1 MANNG
6 MISSYDF
13 FKVLSNVA
21 DDFLGTIPNLEED
34 WVWTVRVDS
43 DGAAEMRMAKLH
55 YDEDAGEPNVFWL
68 TCDLP
73 DNVWQIYTCID
84 GELGVTHATIDYK
97 GNITITD
104 LGNIVAPFT
113 AEFIEKILDELERCV
128 LKNRR
133 ADHSP
138 SAVDLVKSIMSEE
151 EIAHADMIY
160 EQMFGDLIDE

>member
-6 MISSYDF
+6 IISSYDF
-13 FKVLSNVA
+13 FKVLSDVV
-21 DDFLGTIPNLEED
+21 DDFLDTIPNLEED
-34 WVWTVRVDS
+34 WCWTVRVDY
-43 DGAAEMRMAKLH
+43 DGAAEVRMVKIH

-84 GELGVTHATIDYK
+84 GELGVTHATIDNA
-97 GNITITD
+97 GNITRLD
-104 LGNIVAPFT
+104 LDNVVAPFT
-113 AEFIEKILDELERCV
+113 AEFIEMILDELERGV

-133 ADHSP
+133 VDSSP